1 MTNVLGQAFHD
12 QESPYDLYRD
22 VYKSIDCGPMVGF
35 LVAWTECNDNGE
47 GGPHNP
53 GDVDK
58 EKWYYGDELRKLGTN
73 WTALD
78 DWNVKVLKI
87 SVSSIVEGVDQCT
100 ETQFVECCNV
110 DAETIRDD
118 FWTAVHWVNEDAQAI
133 WDETH
138 GCEKCAELMDFVA
151 WIPGETP
158 CRTDCPECQGNGV
171 VI

>member
-1 MTNVLGQAFHD
+1 MWV
-12 QESPYDLYRD
+12 
-22 VYKSIDCGPMVGF
+22 C
-35 LVAWTECNDNGE
+35 
-47 GGPHNP
+47 
-53 GDVDK
+53 
-58 EKWYYGDELRKLGTN
+58 
-73 WTALD
+73 
-78 DWNVKVLKI
+78 KVLNI

-118 FWTAVHWVNEDAQAI
+118 YWTAVHWVNEEAQAI
-133 WDETH
+133 WNETH